1 MRLFNSFLS
10 AVQRRSRAKE
20 SRNDRRKENPSR
32 FKQCIL
38 GAIFLCLIACGA
50 AVGQPSTVVAVQLQS
65 PDFTVIEMKYRV
77 FFNKGE
83 LKKIPLVDYDF
94 KAAFTDELMNA
105 LAEDTRMK
113 WRLTTD
119 KETFEVFPVL
129 KKKAAPPPLEADR
142 VLLVGVQDFGA
153 LLADLAADKF
163 YILAQFR
170 LVDRATGKKLW
181 EKKFY
186 ERTDFEGKLK
196 DMQAD
201 NQKGLKVGV
210 NKVLE
215 KVMRKL
221 VAEMRQARI

>member
-1 MRLFNSFLS
+1 MRTVISLFVLLFLLCCL
-10 AVQRRSRAKE
+10 APTGQRANLLWREELVIARAG
-20 SRNDRRKENPSR
+20 SISPA
-32 FKQCIL
+32 QAPQTL
-38 GAIFLCLIACGA
+38 
-50 AVGQPSTVVAVQLQS
+50 VAVQLQS

-105 LAEDTRMK
+105 LAEDGRMK
-113 WRLTTD
+113 WRLPSD
-119 KETFEVFPVL
+119 KETMDVFAVL
-129 KKKAAPPPLEADR
+129 KKKAQLPAVESDR

-163 YILAQFR
+163 YILAQFK

-181 EKKFY
+181 EKKVY
-186 ERTDFEGKLK
+186 ERTDFDGKLK

-201 NQKGLKVGV
+201 NQKGLKVGI

-215 KVMRKL
+215 KVTRKVIADMRLAK
-221 VAEMRQARI
+221 I